1 MNSTSSHVL
10 QSVGSG
16 LAGAI
21 ALNLIH
27 EAVRRVVPDA
37 PHIHVLGEQSIA
49 KLMKTIGLEP
59 PANEQE
65 LYPQAL
71 VGDVLA
77 NTIYYSL
84 IGTAKKDNSWWI
96 GTALG
101 LAAGLG
107 AVALPGP
114 MSLNEEP
121 TNRKP
126 ATKAMTVGWYVLGGL
141 AATAVYRLLEDWPLP
156 VREGDK

>member
-1 MNSTSSHVL
+1 MNSTSTHVL

-21 ALNLIH
+21 ALNLVH
-27 EAVRRVVPDA
+27 EAVRRFVPDA
-37 PHIHVLGEQSIA
+37 PKVHILGEQSLA
-49 KLMKTIGLEP
+49 KIMEAIGLDA
-59 PANEQE
+59 PANLDD
-65 LYPQAL
+65 LYPQTL
-71 VGDVLA
+71 VSDVLA

-84 IGTAKKDNSWWI
+84 IGAAKKNNAWWI

-101 LAAGLG
+101 LAAGIG

-114 MSLNEEP
+114 MGLDEEP
-121 TNRKP
+121 TNRTP

-141 AATAVYRLLEDWPLP
+141 AATAVYRLLED
-156 VREGDK
+156 